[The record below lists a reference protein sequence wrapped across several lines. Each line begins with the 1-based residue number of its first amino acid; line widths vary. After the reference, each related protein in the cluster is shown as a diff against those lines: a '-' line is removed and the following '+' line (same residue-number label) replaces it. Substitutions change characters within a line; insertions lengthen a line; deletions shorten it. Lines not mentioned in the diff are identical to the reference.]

1 MRCVMCIEKVG
12 KAQRLPP
19 LSPLSSSAS
28 RFVSRPLSSSMFMST
43 STPSTSVI
51 VFLLLL
57 SSNWLTN
64 AALPNINDFLAQ
76 GDRAL
81 SADRL
86 EEAINHYSRGIQLL
100 PKQWST
106 QEEEDVNDQDYQVS
120 AEETEQIMSLH
131 TNYATALSFLEG
143 STLNVINAYR
153 TSCICYRKWKKH
165 SNNKVNDMKP
175 KRVAVQSFFFLGMT
189 YQDIA
194 TSDVG
199 TDTQQIEYLQQAV
212 KAYAAATKLDPNH
225 WSSYANMGVVLAD
238 VGLDG
243 DGNTAVSL
251 QLFEEGILSY
261 QKAIEL
267 LSNGKSGSSKATDPP
282 ENVEEVVAELNYRIG
297 LCLVPF
303 LFMTPSSDGDEDYN
317 TKLCTL
323 PGVAADRSC
332 FELAAYQFHTAM
344 QYGPH
349 EGALNALTLVTA
361 DATFGMS
368 TDVGKVQQL
377 FEDWAG
383 EPPSL
388 VLPLAPSGSARI
400 YYRLQSA
407 TRSAIGAYNPD
418 LRENTAFVRFSQ
430 HFHQKGLPVP
440 EIFAENLEQHIYLQ
454 EDLGFTTLYSYLLKK
469 DDYFPDYLI
478 RIYKRTVE
486 QLARLQIMGSEGLDY
501 SLCYPR
507 ADFDRQSMQWDLNYF
522 KYLEESKDP
531 HKQDLLIQQKT
542 SICMA

>member
-1 MRCVMCIEKVG
+1 
-12 KAQRLPP
+12 
-19 LSPLSSSAS
+19 
-28 RFVSRPLSSSMFMST
+28 MST

-120 AEETEQIMSLH
+120 EEEIEQIMSLH

-344 QYGPH
+344 QSGPH

-377 FEDWAG
+377 FEDYASNF
-383 EPPSL
+383 ESSL
-388 VLPLAPSGSARI
+388 VDELKYNGFHRMRRIFDQVIVKERLEGHMFQLVVDVGCGTGLAGVEVSRF
-400 YYRLQSA
+400 L
-407 TRSAIGAYNPD
+407 RSN
-418 LRENTAFVRFSQ
+418 
-430 HFHQKGLPVP
+430 
-440 EIFAENLEQHIYLQ
+440 IFAYSSVHIHILTR
-454 EDLGFTTLYSYLLKK
+454 TTLQVS
-469 DDYFPDYLI
+469 
-478 RIYKRTVE
+478 
-486 QLARLQIMGSEGLDY
+486 
-501 SLCYPR
+501 
-507 ADFDRQSMQWDLNYF
+507 
-522 KYLEESKDP
+522 
-531 HKQDLLIQQKT
+531 
-542 SICMA
+542 